1 MVLPALSDTRVNDE
15 RAKRIER
22 QQAERRAYEDSKRK
36 EINEQALEE
45 ARLPAYGREIEDC
58 TTLIN
63 YFSRFASGAS
73 AVPEPT
79 LKTAPSD
86 AASAP
91 AGVAKLELRKVED
104 EVPSGAVLM
113 KKKGQDDDNFFVGG
127 KGKKGGKKGGA
138 NGVAKEASAASGSS
152 ALNVNFQ
159 TVAALLQFN
168 IPAPMSRDD
177 VPKTIEALKEKKSY
191 FESNNVRFAR
201 FAS

>member
-1 MVLPALSDTRVNDE
+1 MNDE

-58 TTLIN
+58 TTLIS

-104 EVPSGAVLM
+104 EVPTGAVLM

-168 IPAPMSRDD
+168 IPAPLSRDD
-177 VPKTIEALKEKKSY
+177 VPKTIDALKEKKSY
-191 FESNNVRFAR
+191 FESNNVRLPLAVQ
-201 FAS
+201 AEACS